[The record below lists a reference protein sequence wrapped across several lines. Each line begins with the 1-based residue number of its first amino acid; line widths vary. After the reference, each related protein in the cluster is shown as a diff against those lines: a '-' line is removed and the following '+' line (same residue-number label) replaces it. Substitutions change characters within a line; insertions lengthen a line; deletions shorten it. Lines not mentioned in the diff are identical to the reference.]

1 MELSVLGNESAV
13 QDKEIHVTDRAVQHI
28 RAAMAKEGIQPE
40 NGGFRI
46 GIQGGGCSGM
56 SYSIAFD
63 KEAGPRDHVY
73 HFGEVRV
80 FVDPKSLLYLQGLTL
95 DYEETVIRQGFTF
108 NNPNAT
114 KSCGCG
120 TSFSI

>member
-1 MELSVLGNESAV
+1 MELSVLGRDNKAEDSS
-13 QDKEIHVTDRAVQHI
+13 IHVTDRAVRYI
-28 RAAMAKEGIQPE
+28 LAAMPKEGITPE
-40 NGGFRI
+40 TGGFRI

-56 SYSIAFD
+56 SYSIGFD
-63 KEAGPRDHVY
+63 KEPKDRDQVFR
-73 HFGEVRV
+73 FGELKVY
-80 FVDPKSLLYLQGLTL
+80 VDPKSLLYLKGMTL

-108 NNPNAT
+108 SNPNAT